1 MKKASMTLVVLAL
14 AAGPAFAQAEQP
26 PAATSTDQT
35 FVMNTAKANMAEVE
49 LGKLAAL
56 NASSADVKKFAQ
68 RMVDDHSKSLAD
80 LRALAGSKNIV
91 LPSELDAQ
99 DKAMRD
105 KMAAMKG
112 EAFDREY
119 MTMMVAGHRKVVDS
133 FRDEL
138 ASGKDADVK
147 AWATKTLPT
156 VEEHLKLAQE
166 TNRAVGTAGVKK

>member
-1 MKKASMTLVVLAL
+1 MTLVVLAL
-14 AAGPAFAQAEQP
+14 AAGPAFAQAGQP
-26 PAATSTDQT
+26 PAATSADQT
-35 FVMNTAKANMAEVE
+35 FVMNTVKGNMAEVE
-49 LGKLAAL
+49 FGRVATL

-68 RMVDDHSKSLAD
+68 RMVDDHSKALAD

-119 MTMMVAGHRKVVDS
+119 MTMMVAGHRKVADS